1 MPGHS
6 SESHSNPGVR
16 GLDPYPLVTRG
27 ENLFVVLLMAAATTL
42 AIPALGQ
49 HLWFDEII
57 TLLRN
62 VRLPAIEIITR
73 YDGLNNHVLYSL
85 SAHFTTKLFG
95 ESAWSLRLPALVFGI
110 ASIPALYYL
119 ARQIA
124 SRHVAI
130 LASVFLTFNYFFLWF
145 STNARGYTGVM
156 LGGLL
161 STILFIRIL
170 SAKRASAG
178 LLTTYAI
185 VAALT
190 TWVQLTGL
198 AVVLGHGLTWLLI
211 STGPILRGNW
221 AQPLRQLAALIGSVL
236 LTMLLLTPIISSIIS
251 VFRQRLYDPAQTAA
265 GAVGNSDAAV
275 AVASKITKLGW
286 TLAHFINEGIGQLVP
301 GAMIASLLILVIM
314 LAGIIASWRKGRAV
328 FGLLLFPVLVSVL
341 AGIFAMDFFLPRFI
355 FVAIPCLLLL
365 GVMGGF
371 QLARW
376 VLPFLSVRQ
385 VLVAGLVIAAITAI
399 KVPDVWKPKQNFDAA
414 VAFINAQNDESVALV
429 CAGNF
434 RPELI
439 EYYGANCTYA
449 QTEDALVALEEQYDE
464 VIVVYALIK
473 SARMY
478 QVGQYLK
485 SSYVVEQ
492 VFPGTL
498 FRGQVT
504 VARKRN

>member
-1 MPGHS
+1 MPGHQT
-6 SESHSNPGVR
+6 ENHSFPGVR
-16 GLDPYPLVTRG
+16 GLDPHPQLSHR
-27 ENLFVVLLMAAATTL
+27 EKLFVVLLMVAATAL
-42 AIPALGQ
+42 AIPGFGQ

-62 VRLPAIEIITR
+62 VRSPAIEIITR

-85 SAHFTTKLFG
+85 SAHFTTELFG

-119 ARQIA
+119 ARQVA
-124 SRHVAI
+124 SRHVAV
-130 LASVFLTFNYFFLWF
+130 LVSVFLTLNYFFLWF

-178 LLTTYAI
+178 LLTSYAI

-190 TWVQLTGL
+190 AWVQLTGL
-198 AVVLGHGLTWLLI
+198 AVVLSHGMVWLLI
-211 STGPILRGNW
+211 STGPILRGAW
-221 AQPLRQLAALIGSVL
+221 ARPLRQLAALIGSVL
-236 LTMLLLTPIISSIIS
+236 LTMLLLNPIVSSIIS
-251 VFRQRLYDPAQTAA
+251 VFRHRLFDPPQTA
-265 GAVGNSDAAV
+265 VGVVENSDVVV
-275 AVASKITKLGW
+275 AVTGKFTKLAW
-286 TLAHFINEGIGQLVP
+286 TLEHFINEGIGQLVP
-301 GAMIASLLILVIM
+301 GAMIASLLIAVIM
-314 LAGIIASWRKGRAV
+314 LAGIIASWRKGMAV

-385 VLVAGLVIAAITAI
+385 VLVAGLVIAAITAV

-414 VAFINAQNDESVALV
+414 TAFINAQNDESVAVV

-434 RPELI
+434 RPEVI
-439 EYYGANCTYA
+439 EYYGANCTY
-449 QTEDALVALEEQYDE
+449 TPTKDALVALEEQYDE
-464 VIVVYALIK
+464 VLVVYALVK
-473 SARMY
+473 SVRMY
-478 QVGQYLK
+478 QVGQYLE

-492 VFPGTL
+492 EFPGTL
-498 FRGQVT
+498 YRGQIT